1 MTDYERH
8 LPPLHDHHDKDWSAS
23 VRMIMQGLILAGVL
37 WLASSINNQSSA
49 IIKLQ
54 VQVESLQMTLGDI
67 PSLNNRVTKL
77 ESNQNELIRRQNADD
92 ARWEQLNNAKVKGW
106 TR

>member
-1 MTDYERH
+1 
-8 LPPLHDHHDKDWSAS
+8 
-23 VRMIMQGLILAGVL
+23 MIMQGLILAGVL

>member
-1 MTDYERH
+1 M
-8 LPPLHDHHDKDWSAS
+8 
-23 VRMIMQGLILAGVL
+23 RMIMQGLILAGVL